1 MLLLV
6 IDCVKEIG
14 RKRKTGC
21 LSALNHRLTLF
32 HETAEEKKRDKYG
45 VFSERSLTVT
55 ARGDRQIDLLEQ
67 LVLLTL
73 AMKDTNHSSNL
84 MR

>member
-1 MLLLV
+1 M
-6 IDCVKEIG
+6 
-14 RKRKTGC
+14 
-21 LSALNHRLTLF
+21 NHHLTLF
-32 HETAEEKKRDKYG
+32 HEAAEEKKKDKYG
-45 VFSERSLTVT
+45 VFLEGSLTVT

-73 AMKDTNHSSNL
+73 AIKETNHSSTA

>member
-1 MLLLV
+1 MRKR
-6 IDCVKEIG
+6 VKEIG
-14 RKRKTGC
+14 RERETGC
-21 LSALNHRLTLF
+21 LSALNHHLTLF
-32 HETAEEKKRDKYG
+32 HEAAEEGKKRDKYG
-45 VFSERSLTVT
+45 VFLERSLPVT

-73 AMKDTNHSSNL
+73 AMRDTNHSGNL